1 MSRLQRAKLLYHQDR
16 PDQALAELR
25 MQLLD
30 DPEDF
35 EAHAYA
41 GLCLLSAK
49 QYDQAQQHAQQSI
62 HLAPEESFP
71 YYTLAHI
78 LDERNRLPEAQRAIE
93 EALRLDPY
101 EPAYFAELAS
111 LHYQQ
116 RRWKEALVAA
126 DQGLAIDPEHN
137 TCLNLRAQA
146 LIKLGDRAGAAT
158 TIGDA
163 LSRRPDDPLT
173 HANQGWALLEK
184 GDPKQAMIHFREAL
198 RLKPDLE
205 FARVGIVEALKAR
218 NFVYRWL
225 LAYFLWMAKLPRQVQ
240 WGLVIGFFFGNQVLQ
255 RVAAANP
262 ALAPYLWV
270 LIGCYVA
277 FAIMT
282 WIAYPLFN
290 LLLRLD
296 RFGRFALEQDQT
308 RGATWLGLCL
318 LGAAL
323 SLVAFLATQ
332 LTAFIVLAIV
342 LGLLALPV
350 SAIWRCERGWP
361 RMTMVIVTLLLLFF
375 GLLAS
380 FPIDLLPRRNLLSV
394 LIALASHA
402 SVEVFMYGS
411 IGSQFLA
418 AYLMSVRV
426 QK

>member
-25 MQLLD
+25 MQLLE

-62 HLAPEESFP
+62 HLAPDESFP

-116 RRWKEALVAA
+116 RRWKETLSAA
-126 DQGLAIDPEHN
+126 DQGLGIDPEHN

-146 LIKLGDRAGAAT
+146 LIKLGDKAGAAD
-158 TIGDA
+158 TIGEA

-173 HANQGWALLEK
+173 HASLGWALLEK
-184 GDPKQAMIHFREAL
+184 GNPKQAMIHFREAL

-205 FARVGIVEALKAR
+205 FARIGIVEAMKAR

-225 LAYFLWMAKLPRQVQ
+225 LAYFLWMVKLPSSVQ
-240 WGLVIGFFFGNQVLQ
+240 WGLIVGFLVAQQVLS
-255 RVAAANP
+255 RLADAFP
-262 ALAPYLWV
+262 AWSPYIWTL
-270 LIGCYVA
+270 LYCYIA
-277 FAIMT
+277 FALMT

-296 RFGRFALEQDQT
+296 RFGRLALDEDQT
-308 RGATWLGLCL
+308 RGANWLGLCL
-318 LGAAL
+318 FTALLFLIAAL
-323 SLVAFLATQ
+323 ASGIVSFYMAALVFG
-332 LTAFIVLAIV
+332 VLCI
-342 LGLLALPV
+342 PV
-350 SAIWRCERGWP
+350 SAIWRCEEGWP
-361 RMTMVIVTLLLLFF
+361 RFAMLGVAIVMLLM
-375 GLLAS
+375 GLVLII
-380 FPIDLLPRRNLLSV
+380 PVDELPRRQLWSELVILLW
-394 LIALASHA
+394 LGL
-402 SVEVFMYGS
+402 VEIFPWVF

-418 AYLMSVRV
+418 GYLMSVRV
-426 QK
+426 RK